1 MIRKG
6 RNVSALLNHC
16 QLLIICSNHDYLL
29 SGMGNLDCHICQ
41 MSLIFGSK
49 IYHKFFSSHLRIP
62 VNFFH
67 MLLCWR
73 FFPKP
78 TPEDVS
84 DSPETCR
91 LAKEVILSF

>member
-1 MIRKG
+1 MSWDSFKLTGNSLIFQILFKSVQMIRKG

-49 IYHKFFSSHLRIP
+49 IYHKFLVAI
-62 VNFFH
+62 
-67 MLLCWR
+67 
-73 FFPKP
+73 
-78 TPEDVS
+78 
-84 DSPETCR
+84 
-91 LAKEVILSF
+91 